1 MGNKGK
7 KGGGTKSMT
16 SKKSRKGRKGKQGK
30 KGKKGKKRGKKGKKA
45 PVNWRIKAMYG
56 NDRNFDMMT
65 NELKDLVS
73 TYRQSGPVFA
83 LKQGLAAA
91 LKREFKQQFQDV
103 DVALVGSSC
112 SELAFDWTDVD
123 LTLITPNQRPLDAK
137 ELSLAADI
145 LANQGGVPQS
155 TISSLSTAIAG
166 FGEYPVRF
174 QNDVAVGF
182 TFVNLDRIRAINPS
196 VSRMVVF
203 KQSGES
209 VEVEPESSDHRDFV
223 RELQRWDEEL
233 VKSKNDCGIGELF
246 VGFFVYY
253 QQFQF
258 DQFELDVVTG
268 EVRPRVLQDANYKN
282 IKIAIRDP
290 FSDRVASA
298 FVTQSSF
305 LKEFKVKLAQM
316 EKQLGDSTNNLEEF
330 LSFAGNTRREEVRGQ
345 FLPSVAAS
353 PMSTAR

>member
-1 MGNKGK
+1 MSSNSWVIISGCVTQIQAEDTDVTQEHVTIGFH
-7 KGGGTKSMT
+7 
-16 SKKSRKGRKGKQGK
+16 
-30 KGKKGKKRGKKGKKA
+30 
-45 PVNWRIKAMYG
+45 Y
-56 NDRNFDMMT
+56 
-65 NELKDLVS
+65 S
-73 TYRQSGPVFA
+73 TYLCGFRVH
-83 LKQGLAAA
+83 
-91 LKREFKQQFQDV
+91 
-103 DVALVGSSC
+103 
-112 SELAFDWTDVD
+112 
-123 LTLITPNQRPLDAK
+123 
-137 ELSLAADI
+137 LSI
-145 LANQGGVPQS
+145 
-155 TISSLSTAIAG
+155 
-166 FGEYPVRF
+166 
-174 QNDVAVGF
+174 NDVASVFHSHLLHTYNHIDSRLLHVLLPVKQWAYSEGLLDPNRGKLSGYLITLMTVF
-182 TFVNLDRIRAINPS
+182 YLQAGLIKPVLPSLQKAASKLFNKDVNKYL
-196 VSRMVVF
+196 
-203 KQSGES
+203 KTWK
-209 VEVEPESSDHRDFV
+209 
-223 RELQRWDEEL
+223 ELKAHKRL
-233 VKSKNDCGIGELF
+233 KVKSKNDCGIGELF

-305 LKEFKVKLAQM
+305 LQEFKMKLAQM